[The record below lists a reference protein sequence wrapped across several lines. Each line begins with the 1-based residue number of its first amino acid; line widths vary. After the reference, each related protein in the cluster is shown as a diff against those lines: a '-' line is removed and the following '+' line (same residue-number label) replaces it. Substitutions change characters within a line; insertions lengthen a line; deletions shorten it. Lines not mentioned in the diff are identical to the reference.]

1 MRKLFTQ
8 ALFVVAFFTSNL
20 VNAQVTNGLVGQF
33 KFDGRTD
40 LINTIN
46 PSYSF
51 DANGTLLDEVD
62 RFGVNGGA
70 INLPVNSWLNI
81 ANAPFLPTGDAD
93 RSVSVWIKP
102 VDNYAITYWAYGA
115 DGFPGWNN
123 NFFGFV
129 NTTSL
134 MAYAYGNDYLTGVIP
149 SANNWQHYV
158 VTYGN
163 STVKIYIDG
172 VEVLS
177 RQNNNP
183 FNTLNEDFR
192 IGTGHTAVSSA
203 IGNFKIDDL
212 LIYNRE
218 LSAQEVSDLY
228 NEERPVSNYN
238 SFYSLEGNTT
248 QDAIPSLGY
257 DQNSYTIEADIY
269 LTHADTYGAILMC
282 RDGSNAVGI
291 IANNIASNG
300 DIRLS
305 YNWGTI
311 GWNWAGGPYI
321 HLETHY
327 HVAMVIE
334 PTKITMY
341 LDGVPYVHSNITTAG
356 TQPQLNTLSY
366 TLGRDTYLPASRR
379 VYGYIDELKFW
390 KRSLTVNEIGQNLN
404 CFADVT
410 DPDLLAYYNFETV
423 IGEEN
428 TIVDLTGQHDIVKS
442 GNNVLFLKDKRVDLD
457 NSIAYDAINNE
468 LSTIDVNP
476 NNTYNWHYVDPE
488 GTPLVANTQSY
499 EPSITGEYYVIISR
513 DGCTKTSELLNV
525 SSITTDVTSEKVDE
539 INIYPNPAQRFLY
552 IQSTS
557 NIKSV
562 TIYDITGN
570 VVLVSKNTDTLD
582 LQNIPN
588 GTYILHINVN
598 DEDYVV
604 RKIIVSKNN

>member
-20 VNAQVTNGLVGQF
+20 VNAQITNGLVGQF

-40 LINTIN
+40 LSNSVN

-51 DANGTLLDEVD
+51 DANGTLQDEVD

-70 INLPVNSWLNI
+70 INLPANSWLYI
-81 ANAPFLPTGDAD
+81 ANAPFLPTGDAN

-102 VDNYAITYWAYGA
+102 VDNYAKSYWAYGA

-134 MAYAYGNDYLTGVIP
+134 MAYAYGNDYITGVRP
-149 SANNWQHYV
+149 SVNNWQHYV

-192 IGTGHTAVSSA
+192 IGTGHTAVSTE

-228 NEERPVSNYN
+228 NEERPLSDFN
-238 SFYSLEGNTT
+238 SFYLLAGNTT
-248 QDAIPSLGY
+248 PDAIPSLGY
-257 DQNSYTIEADIY
+257 DQNSYTIEADIN
-269 LTHADTYGAILMC
+269 LTFADLYGAILMC

-291 IANNIASNG
+291 VVNNVG
-300 DIRLS
+300 LMGEELRLT

-311 GWNWAGGPYI
+311 GWDWTGGPVI
-321 HLETHY
+321 HPNTHY
-327 HVAMVIE
+327 HVALVIE
-334 PTKITMY
+334 PTKITLY
-341 LDGVPYVHSNITTAG
+341 LDGVPYVHNNISTAS
-356 TQPQLNTLSY
+356 TQPQLNTLPFV
-366 TLGRDTYLPASRR
+366 LGRDSYNAAHRR
-379 VYGYIDELKFW
+379 VTGYIDELKFW
-390 KRSLTVNEIGQNLN
+390 KRSLSENEIGQNLN
-404 CFADVT
+404 CFAEVN

-423 IGEEN
+423 TGEEN
-428 TIVDLTGQHDIVKS
+428 TIVDLTGQHDITKLGS
-442 GNNVLFLKDKRVDLD
+442 LAYFIKDQRVDLD
-457 NSIAYDAINNE
+457 NSISYDAINNE

-488 GTPLVANTQSY
+488 GTPTVANTQSF
-499 EPSITGEYYVIISR
+499 EPTVTGEYYVIISR
-513 DGCTKTSELLNV
+513 GGCTKTSERISVNV
-525 SSITTDVTSEKVDE
+525 VSTGLESDIDSYIK
-539 INIYPNPAQRFLY
+539 IYPNPTRGVL
-552 IQSTS
+552 
-557 NIKSV
+557 NIETEKTINSV
-562 TIYDITGN
+562 TIYNLNGSA
-570 VVLVSKNTDTLD
+570 VMKHQNTASID
-582 LQNIPN
+582 LTDLPN
-588 GTYILHINVN
+588 GTYFLQIQTN
-598 DEDYVV
+598 DHEVMV
-604 RKIIVSKNN
+604 RKIVVSRN